1 SYIRS
6 VSYEELPDDVVEFTK
21 LCILDYFSSA
31 IAGSDTPPITK
42 VQEMVGELGGHEQ
55 ATLITGGKS
64 SVTNAALLNGAS
76 SHIVEQDDIH

>member
-1 SYIRS
+1 MMKLSESLASYIRS

-42 VQEMVGELGGHEQ
+42 V
-55 ATLITGGKS
+55 
-64 SVTNAALLNGAS
+64 
-76 SHIVEQDDIH
+76 